1 MTELD
6 LGSADASLLVDLYE
20 LTMLQAYWRERLE
33 DTAVFELTF
42 RSLPERRNYALACG
56 LDDVLRFLEGL
67 RFERPALDRLASL
80 DAPFADA
87 FLRRLEELRFT
98 GDVLALPEGTP
109 VFPNEPLLQVVA
121 PLPVA
126 QLVESFVL
134 NQIHHQTV
142 VASKATRVV
151 TAAAG
156 RRVVDFGMR
165 RMHGTDAAL
174 KGARACW
181 IAGVDATS
189 NVLAALRY
197 GIPAS
202 GTMAHSYVQAHA
214 SEAAALGAFAA
225 LYPETTLLVDTYDTE
240 EGVRRVIELAR
251 QLGPAFRVRAVRI
264 DSGDLGALARAARRL
279 LDVAGLPEVE
289 IFASGGLD
297 EERVDALLR
306 AGAPIDGFGVGTH
319 MGVSNDAPEL
329 DMAYKLVAYA
339 GQDRLKTSP
348 GKELLPGRK
357 QVRRLEE
364 SGRAVRDVLSRDA
377 ETLAGRPLLE
387 TVMREGERTGAGRAT
402 LADARARAAAELARL
417 PEPVRALAPARPP
430 YPVEISPALCEEARK
445 VRVRVQH
452 IAAR

>member
-1 MTELD
+1 MTELE
-6 LGSADASLLVDLYE
+6 LGAAEAPLLVDLYE
-20 LTMLQAYWRERLE
+20 LTMLQAYWREGLE
-33 DTAVFELTF
+33 DTAVFELAF
-42 RSLPERRNYALACG
+42 RSLPEPRNFALACG
-56 LDDVLRFLEGL
+56 LDDVLRFLEDL

-80 DAPFADA
+80 DAGFSDA
-87 FLRRLEELRFT
+87 FLRRLEQLRFT
-98 GDVLALPEGTP
+98 GDVRALPEGTP
-109 VFPNEPLLQVVA
+109 VFPNEPLLQVAA

-134 NQIHHQTV
+134 NQVHHQTV
-142 VASKATRVV
+142 VASKAARVV
-151 TAAAG
+151 RAAAG
-156 RRVVDFGMR
+156 RKVVDFGMR

-202 GTMAHSYVQAHA
+202 GTMAHSYVQAHP
-214 SEAAALGAFAA
+214 SERAALRAFAA

-240 EGVRRVIELAR
+240 EGVRRVVELAGE
-251 QLGPAFRVRAVRI
+251 LGREFRVRAVRI
-264 DSGDLGALARAARRL
+264 DSGDLASLARSARRI
-279 LDVAGLPEVE
+279 LDAAGLEHVQ

-297 EERVDALLR
+297 EERIDALLH
-306 AGAPIDGFGVGTH
+306 AGAPIDAFGVGTH

-357 QVRRLEE
+357 QIFRVEQA
-364 SGRAVRDVLSRDA
+364 GRAVRDVLARDGEPA
-377 ETLAGRPLLE
+377 GGRPLLE
-387 TVMREGERTGAGRAT
+387 TVMREGERTAAGRAT
-402 LADARARAAAELARL
+402 LAAARARAATELARL
-417 PEPVRALAPARPP
+417 PDPVRGLAPARPP
-430 YPVEISPALCEEARK
+430 YRVEISPALREEARK
-445 VRVRVQH
+445 VRERVH
-452 IAAR
+452 AGA

>member
-1 MTELD
+1 MSELE
-6 LGSADASLLVDLYE
+6 LGCADAPLLVDLYE
-20 LTMLQAYWRERLE
+20 LTMLQAYWREGLE
-33 DTAVFELTF
+33 DTAVFELAF

-56 LDDVLRFLEGL
+56 LDDVLGFLERL

-80 DAPFADA
+80 GAPFSDA
-87 FLRRLEELRFT
+87 FLRRLESLRFE
-98 GDVLALPEGTP
+98 GDVLALSEGTP

-121 PLPVA
+121 CLPVA

-142 VASKATRVV
+142 VASKAARVV
-151 TAAAG
+151 AAAAG

-202 GTMAHSYVQAHA
+202 GTMAHSYVQAHG
-214 SEAAALGAFAA
+214 SEAAALRAFAA

-240 EGVRRVIELAR
+240 EGVRRVVELAR
-251 QLGPAFRVRAVRI
+251 ELGPDFRVRAVRI
-264 DSGDLGALARAARRL
+264 DSGDLAALALAARGI
-279 LDVAGLPEVE
+279 LDAAGLQRVE

-297 EERVDALLR
+297 EERIDALVR

-319 MGVSNDAPEL
+319 MGVSSDAPEL

-339 GQDRLKTSP
+339 GESRLKTSP

-357 QVRRLEE
+357 QVFRVEE
-364 SGRAVRDVLSRDA
+364 AGRAVRDVLGR
-377 ETLAGRPLLE
+377 EGERGPGRPLLE
-387 TVMREGERTGAGRAT
+387 PVMRKGQRIGAGRAS
-402 LADARARAAAELARL
+402 LADARARAAAELAKL

-430 YPVEISPALCEEARK
+430 YPVEISPALREEARN
-445 VRVRVQH
+445 VRERVVPGP
-452 IAAR
+452 AR